1 VNECDPKLGA
11 GGLLVIGYGNTLR
24 RDDGVGP
31 RVAEAVA
38 ARNLPGVSTLACH
51 QLTPELADPISRAQT
66 VVFVDAAAHATPPP
80 KLARLTPADAVQLM
94 AHASS
99 PEYLLALARVLFG
112 HAPTAWM
119 LALPAEDFAFGEE
132 LSAQA
137 QSGMAQALAEIVRL
151 AEDGRMRGS

>member
-1 VNECDPKLGA
+1 VNQPSTKPDA
-11 GGLLVIGYGNTLR
+11 SGLLVIGYGNTLR

-31 RVAEAVA
+31 RVADAVA

-66 VVFVDAAAHATPPP
+66 VVFVDAAAHAVTTP
-80 KLARLTPADAVQLM
+80 KLARLTPADSVQLM

-99 PEYLLALARVLFG
+99 PEHLLALARELFG

-132 LSAQA
+132 LSPLAQN
-137 QSGMAQALAEIVRL
+137 GMARALAEIVRL
-151 AEDGRMRGS
+151 VEDGRMRGH

>member
-1 VNECDPKLGA
+1 MNQPDLHPNTS
-11 GGLLVIGYGNTLR
+11 GLLVIGYGNTLR

-38 ARNLPGVSTLACH
+38 ALNLPGVSTLACH

-66 VVFVDAAAHATPPP
+66 VVFVDAAAHAVATP
-80 KLARLTPADAVQLM
+80 KLARLTPASAVQLM

-99 PEYLLALARVLFG
+99 PEHLLALARELFG
-112 HAPTAWM
+112 RVPAGWM

-132 LSAQA
+132 LSA
-137 QSGMAQALAEIVRL
+137 SAQAGLAQAVEEICRL
-151 AEDGRMRGS
+151 AQGG